1 MSLFGALS
9 TGVSGVIAQG
19 SSLSTISNNISNLN
33 TPGYKGSRTLFSHMV
48 TGGGR
53 PGTPVSGSV
62 ASFDQRDLTAQGAII
77 NTSRPTD
84 LALVGKGFFVV
95 TDSPFVGPETSYF
108 YQRTS
113 SFSENTQGYLVSSQ
127 GLHLQGWRTDS
138 AGEII
143 NTALVESIE
152 LQSSR
157 IEANAT
163 REMKMGI
170 NLTPVED
177 IYDLNTGS
185 TFLSQLQA
193 IAGDLNTA
201 DYAVSTS
208 LYDAQGNRRDVD
220 LFFLKSGPNSWRWAM
235 STDGAN
241 IVGGSRGSPEIIGTG
256 EIRFNDDGSLKS
268 YTGSELNIQWTG
280 GVPVGNV
287 AVNFGSATG
296 GVDFMPASITGA
308 LNFGDGIIDLTLN
321 NRHINAPAVMAG
333 SYTLEALGGNVL
345 QLTEPNGTTYTVTV
359 PTDAAVRQLTFG
371 NGVSVTL
378 SAQWTYPAPGV
389 VGTIDA
395 AVVAPSGN
403 GSGADGL
410 VQYASTYNTF
420 NILQDGLAPGVLREF
435 VVDDKGYVIGSYTN
449 GGTRKL
455 WKIAVAIFQ
464 DPNGL
469 ELVSGGLLREAEQS
483 GRPFFREAGTSG
495 TATIA
500 PSSIEQSNVDIGT
513 EFSNMIVSQRSYS
526 ASTKVITTVDQML
539 NELMNIR

>member
-113 SFSENTQGYLVSSQ
+113 SFSENTQGYLVSAQ

-138 AGEII
+138 SGDII
-143 NTALVESIE
+143 NPALVESIE

-177 IYDLNTGS
+177 IYDLNTG
-185 TFLSQLQA
+185 TTLLSQLET

-208 LYDAQGNRRDVD
+208 LFDAQGNRRDVD

-235 STDGAN
+235 STDGSN

-256 EIRFNDDGSLKS
+256 EIRFNDDGGLKS
-268 YTGSELNIQWTG
+268 YTGSDLTIEWTG

-296 GVDFMPASITGA
+296 GVDFTPASITGDLSFA
-308 LNFGDGIIDLTLN
+308 DGVLDLTLN

-333 SYTLEALGGNVL
+333 TYTLEALGGNVL

-359 PTDAAVRQLTFG
+359 PPDAAVRQLTFG
-371 NGVSVTL
+371 NGVSLTL

-435 VVDDKGYVIGSYTN
+435 VIDDQGYVIGSYTN

>member
-62 ASFDQRDLTAQGAII
+62 ASLDQRDLTAQGAII
-77 NTSRPTD
+77 NTSRPAD

-127 GLHLQGWRTDS
+127 GLHLQGWRTDAS
-138 AGEII
+138 GEII
-143 NTALVESIE
+143 NPASVESIE

-157 IEANAT
+157 IEATAT
-163 REMKMGI
+163 RELKMGI
-170 NLTPVED
+170 NLTPVEGV
-177 IYDLNTGS
+177 YALETGS
-185 TFLSQLQA
+185 TLLSQLET

-201 DYAVSTS
+201 DYSVATS
-208 LYDAQGNRRDVD
+208 LFDAQGNRRDVD
-220 LFFLKSGPNSWRWAM
+220 VFFMKAGANSWRWAM
-235 STDGAN
+235 STNGAN
-241 IVGGSRGSPEIIGTG
+241 IFGGSAGSPEIIGSG
-256 EIRFNDDGSLKS
+256 DLRFNDDGSLKS
-268 YTGSELNIQWTG
+268 YTGSNLDIAWTG
-280 GVPVGNV
+280 GVPVGDIS
-287 AVNFGSATG
+287 VNFGSATG
-296 GVDFMPASITGA
+296 GADFDPASITGD
-308 LNFGDGIIDLTLN
+308 LEFSDGIIDLTLN
-321 NRHINAPAVMAG
+321 DRHSNAPAVLAG
-333 SYTLEALGGNVL
+333 SYTVEAMGANVL
-345 QLTEPNGTTYTVTV
+345 QITEPDGSTFTATV
-359 PTDAAVRQLTFG
+359 PADAAIRQITFG
-371 NGVSVTL
+371 NGVTMTL
-378 SAQWTYPAPGV
+378 SPQWTYPAAGLL
-389 VGTIDA
+389 GTIDA
-395 AVVAPSGN
+395 TVVEPSGN
-403 GSGADGL
+403 GSGADGI

-435 VVDDKGYVIGSYTN
+435 SIDEQGFVIGSYTN

-455 WKIAVAIFQ
+455 WKVAVAIFQ